1 MFSGSRASRAW
12 LSWSWSL
19 AWSLAITSIPK

>member
-19 AWSLAITSIPK
+19 AWSLAIIPK